1 MKSKLGFLTGVS
13 LKRKIKT
20 KWFLAANILLATVIV
35 GIANIDNVINFFGG
49 DFDSKDKIYV
59 IDNTDKSYE
68 VFKTQLEE
76 SSKVFDEE
84 GRFDVIDYDKSVEE
98 AKKLV
103 KEDDKNIAVVF
114 DDDKEETL
122 AATLITD
129 GYIDTIDY
137 QLINTAING
146 TKTSLA
152 IVNSNISSEEL
163 ADIYAPI
170 EVERVYLD
178 ESKKSENENAEML
191 LTTVFPVIILPF
203 FMLTIFL
210 VQMIGAEV
218 NDEKSTRGME
228 IIISNVSPV
237 THFFSKVIAGNLFV
251 LFQGFL
257 LLIYGGLGILVRK
270 LTSSDSLLSKLGG
283 ELNIDING
291 ILQNGIGNQ
300 LIIYVI
306 MALILMLLTFVA
318 YALLA
323 GILASMTTNIE
334 DFQQLQ
340 TPIMVVSLIG
350 FYLGMTANLFEGSL
364 FIKAFSYIPF
374 ISAILSPSLL
384 VLGQIG
390 IIDIMISIGLMIITI
405 FLLIKYGLRIYKV
418 GILNYSSN
426 GLWKKMFKALKE

>member
-1 MKSKLGFLTGVS
+1 MKSKLGFLTSVS

-20 KWFLAANILLATVIV
+20 KWFLAANILLAIVII
-35 GIANIDNVINFFGG
+35 GIANIDSIINFFGG

-59 IDNTDKSYE
+59 IDNTNNSYDI
-68 VFKTQLEE
+68 FQTQLNEASE
-76 SSKVFDEE
+76 SFDNE
-84 GRFDVIDYDKSVEE
+84 GRFEVVKYEKSVEE
-98 AKKLV
+98 GKKLIE
-103 KEDDKNIAVVF
+103 EDDKNIVLVLN
-114 DDDKEETL
+114 DDTENTL

-137 QLINTAING
+137 QLINTAINN

-152 IVNSNISSEEL
+152 IMNSSISPEEL
-163 ADIYAPI
+163 ASIYNPI
-170 EVERVYLD
+170 EVDRVYLD
-178 ESKKSENENAEML
+178 ESKKAESENAEML

-251 LFQGFL
+251 LLQGL
-257 LLIYGGLGILVRK
+257 LLVIYGGVGILVRK
-270 LTSSDSLLSKLGG
+270 LTTQESLLSKLGN
-283 ELNIDING
+283 ELNIDISN
-291 ILQNGIGNQ
+291 ILQNGLGDN
-300 LIIYVI
+300 LVYFIIVS
-306 MALILMLLTFVA
+306 LILMLLTFIA

-323 GILASMTTNIE
+323 GVLASMTTNIE

-340 TPIMVVSLIG
+340 TPIMIISLIG
-350 FYLGMTANLFEGSL
+350 FYLAMSANLFEGSI
-364 FIKAFSYIPF
+364 FIKVVSYIPL

-384 VLGQIG
+384 ILGQIG
-390 IIDIMISIGLMIITI
+390 LVDILISIGLMIVTI
-405 FLLIKYGLRIYKV
+405 FLLIKYGLRIYKA

>member
-1 MKSKLGFLTGVS
+1 MKSKLGFLTSVS

-20 KWFLAANILLATVIV
+20 KWFLAANILLAIVII
-35 GIANIDNVINFFGG
+35 GIANIDSIINFFGG

-59 IDNTDKSYE
+59 IDNTNNSYDI
-68 VFKTQLEE
+68 FQTQLNEASE
-76 SSKVFDEE
+76 SFDNE
-84 GRFDVIDYDKSVEE
+84 GRFEVVKYKKSVEE
-98 AKKLV
+98 GKKLIE
-103 KEDDKNIAVVF
+103 EDDKNIVLVLN
-114 DDDKEETL
+114 DDTENTL

-137 QLINTAING
+137 QLINTAINN

-152 IVNSNISSEEL
+152 IMNSSISPEEL
-163 ADIYAPI
+163 ASIYNPI
-170 EVERVYLD
+170 EVDRVYLD
-178 ESKKSENENAEML
+178 ESKKSESENAEML

-251 LFQGFL
+251 LLQGL
-257 LLIYGGLGILVRK
+257 LLVIYGGVGILIRK
-270 LTSSDSLLSKLGG
+270 LTTQESLLSKLGN
-283 ELNIDING
+283 ELNIDISN
-291 ILQNGIGNQ
+291 ILQNGFGDN
-300 LIIYVI
+300 LVYFIIVS
-306 MALILMLLTFVA
+306 LILMLLTFIA

-323 GILASMTTNIE
+323 GVLASMTTNIE

-340 TPIMVVSLIG
+340 TPIMIISLIG
-350 FYLGMTANLFEGSL
+350 FYLAMSANLFEGSI
-364 FIKAFSYIPF
+364 FIKVVSYIPL

-384 VLGQIG
+384 ILGQIG
-390 IIDIMISIGLMIITI
+390 LVDILISIGLMIVTI
-405 FLLIKYGLRIYKV
+405 FLLIKYGLRIYKA

>member
-1 MKSKLGFLTGVS
+1 MKSKLGFLTSVS

-20 KWFLAANILLATVIV
+20 KWFLAANILLAIVII
-35 GIANIDNVINFFGG
+35 GIANIDSIINFFGG

-59 IDNTDKSYE
+59 IDNTNNSYDI
-68 VFKTQLEE
+68 FQTQLNEASE
-76 SSKVFDEE
+76 SFDNE
-84 GRFDVIDYDKSVEE
+84 GRFEVVKYEKSVEE
-98 AKKLV
+98 GKKLIE
-103 KEDDKNIAVVF
+103 EDDKNIVLVLN
-114 DDDKEETL
+114 DDTENTL

-137 QLINTAING
+137 QLINTAINN

-152 IVNSNISSEEL
+152 IMNSSISPEEL
-163 ADIYAPI
+163 ASIYNPI
-170 EVERVYLD
+170 EVDRVYLD
-178 ESKKSENENAEML
+178 ESKKSESENAEML

-251 LFQGFL
+251 LLQGL
-257 LLIYGGLGILVRK
+257 LLVIYGGVGILVRK
-270 LTSSDSLLSKLGG
+270 LTTQESLLSKLGN
-283 ELNIDING
+283 ELNIDISN
-291 ILQNGIGNQ
+291 ILQNGFGDN
-300 LIIYVI
+300 LVYFIIVS
-306 MALILMLLTFVA
+306 LILMLLTFIA

-323 GILASMTTNIE
+323 GVLASMTTNIE

-340 TPIMVVSLIG
+340 TPIMIISLIG
-350 FYLGMTANLFEGSL
+350 FYLAMSANLFEGSI
-364 FIKAFSYIPF
+364 FIKVVSYIPL

-384 VLGQIG
+384 ILGQIG
-390 IIDIMISIGLMIITI
+390 LVDILISIGLMIVTI
-405 FLLIKYGLRIYKV
+405 FLLIKYGLRIYKA

>member
-1 MKSKLGFLTGVS
+1 MKSKLGFLTSVS

-20 KWFLAANILLATVIV
+20 KWFLAANILLAIVII
-35 GIANIDNVINFFGG
+35 GIANIDSIINFFGG

-59 IDNTDKSYE
+59 IDNTNNSYDI
-68 VFKTQLEE
+68 FQTQLNEASE
-76 SSKVFDEE
+76 SFDNE
-84 GRFDVIDYDKSVEE
+84 GRFEVVKYEKSVEE
-98 AKKLV
+98 GKKLIE
-103 KEDDKNIAVVF
+103 EDDKNIVLVLN
-114 DDDKEETL
+114 DDTENTL

-137 QLINTAING
+137 QLINTAINN

-152 IVNSNISSEEL
+152 IMNSSISPEEL
-163 ADIYAPI
+163 ASIYNPI
-170 EVERVYLD
+170 EVDRVYLD
-178 ESKKSENENAEML
+178 ESKKAESENAEML

-251 LFQGFL
+251 LLQGL
-257 LLIYGGLGILVRK
+257 LLVIYGGVGILVRK
-270 LTSSDSLLSKLGG
+270 LTTQESLLSKLGN
-283 ELNIDING
+283 ELNIDISN
-291 ILQNGIGNQ
+291 ILQNGFGDN
-300 LIIYVI
+300 LVYFIIVS
-306 MALILMLLTFVA
+306 LILMLLTFIA

-323 GILASMTTNIE
+323 GVLASMTTNIE

-340 TPIMVVSLIG
+340 TPIMIISLIG
-350 FYLGMTANLFEGSL
+350 FYLAMSANLFEGSI
-364 FIKAFSYIPF
+364 FIKVVSYIPL

-384 VLGQIG
+384 ILGQIG
-390 IIDIMISIGLMIITI
+390 LVDILISIGLMIVTI
-405 FLLIKYGLRIYKV
+405 FLLIKYGLRIYKA

>member
-1 MKSKLGFLTGVS
+1 MKSKLGFLTSVS

-20 KWFLAANILLATVIV
+20 KWFLAANILLAIVII
-35 GIANIDNVINFFGG
+35 GIANIDSIINFFGG

-59 IDNTDKSYE
+59 IDNTNNSYDI
-68 VFKTQLEE
+68 FQTQLNEASE
-76 SSKVFDEE
+76 SFDNE
-84 GRFDVIDYDKSVEE
+84 GRFEVVKYKKSVEE
-98 AKKLV
+98 GKKLIE
-103 KEDDKNIAVVF
+103 EDDKNIVLVLN
-114 DDDKEETL
+114 DDTENTL

-137 QLINTAING
+137 QLINTAINN

-152 IVNSNISSEEL
+152 IMNSSISPEEL
-163 ADIYAPI
+163 ASIYNPI
-170 EVERVYLD
+170 EVDRVYLD
-178 ESKKSENENAEML
+178 ESKKSESENAEML

-251 LFQGFL
+251 LLQGL
-257 LLIYGGLGILVRK
+257 LLVIYGGVGILIRK
-270 LTSSDSLLSKLGG
+270 LTTQESLLSKLGS
-283 ELNIDING
+283 ELNIDISN
-291 ILQNGIGNQ
+291 ILQNGFGDN
-300 LIIYVI
+300 LVYFIIVS
-306 MALILMLLTFVA
+306 LILMLLTFIA

-323 GILASMTTNIE
+323 GVLASMTTNIE

-340 TPIMVVSLIG
+340 TPIMIISLIG
-350 FYLGMTANLFEGSL
+350 FYLAMSANLFEGSI
-364 FIKAFSYIPF
+364 FIKVVSYIPL

-384 VLGQIG
+384 ILGQIG
-390 IIDIMISIGLMIITI
+390 LVDILISIGLMIVTI
-405 FLLIKYGLRIYKV
+405 FLLIKYGLRIYKA